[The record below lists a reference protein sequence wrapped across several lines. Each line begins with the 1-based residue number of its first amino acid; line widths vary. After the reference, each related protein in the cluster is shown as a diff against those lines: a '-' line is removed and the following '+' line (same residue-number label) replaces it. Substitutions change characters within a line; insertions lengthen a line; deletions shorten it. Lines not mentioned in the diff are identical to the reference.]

1 MFFTGIIKSILRE
14 SRTDSNS
21 LHPLITASSSSS
33 SSSTRQYSF
42 DVFPSFSGQDVRKS
56 FLSHFREGL
65 KSNGIST
72 FVDNRIMKSESI
84 NSQLVRAIRESR
96 VAVVILSK
104 NYASSSWCLNE
115 LLLIMECRVTLG
127 QTVMTVFYNV
137 DPSDVRNQTGDF
149 GKAFEKTCDGKTKE
163 EKQRWREAL
172 TQVAVIAGEHSVS
185 WASEAE
191 MISKIVMDVSNEL
204 PSSDFHRL
212 VGIETHVENM
222 KSMICLES
230 DEVKIVGI
238 WGPVGIGKTTIA
250 RALYKEVSCNFQLKF
265 YKDMMFNLDQI
276 GLQNQLENE
285 LYTGVLDHKGMKIPD
300 LQEAKF
306 RLKHQRV
313 LLILDNVCSK
323 GIHALGNLIQSLRFG
338 SKVIVISEDI
348 DTLRECRINQSQTY
362 KVAFPS
368 SEEALQIF
376 SYSAFG
382 QSSPPRGYLEQ
393 ANEVAKL
400 VAPFPLGLRVV
411 GSSLRGKSKDEWIKT
426 LAKLKTYPDGM
437 DVEKAIKFAY
447 DALSDKHKTLL
458 LLLTD
463 ATILGENVNNVIFS
477 LSQSDWDVEK
487 GIQTLADIGLI
498 SISEEGGIL
507 MSYMVE
513 CCSTMHYEGNVPS
526 SEEAQQI
533 FPYFAFGQSSP
544 PRGYMEH
551 AIEVAKLVAPFPLGL
566 KKTVTESEDG
576 LVSLALICSFCKMSG
591 YLKLG
596 DSKGDDIPEDTI
608 KAVADT
614 LRTSSAHV
622 MVASRGFTRLS
633 LRLKMTIAFTSIM
646 AIYVI
651 ERIDEY
657 KSTSLSLCF
666 LLVLLAI

>member
-1 MFFTGIIKSILRE
+1 MFFSGIIKSILRE

-33 SSSTRQYSF
+33 SSTRKYSF
-42 DVFPSFSGQDVRKS
+42 DVFPSFSGQDVRRS
-56 FLSHFREGL
+56 FLSHFLEGL

-72 FVDNRIMKSESI
+72 FIDNRIMKSESI
-84 NSQLVRAIRESR
+84 NSELVRAIRESR

-127 QTVMTVFYNV
+127 HTVMTVFYDV
-137 DPSDVRNQTGDF
+137 DPSDIRNQTGDF
-149 GKAFEKTCDGKTKE
+149 GKAFEETCDGKTKE
-163 EKQRWREAL
+163 EKQRWKEAL

-204 PSSDFHRL
+204 PSSDFDRL

-250 RALYKEVSCNFQLKF
+250 RALYKQVSCNFQLKF
-265 YKDMMFNLDQI
+265 YKENLKGKDTMFNVDHI

-285 LYTGVLDHKGMKIPD
+285 LYTGVLDHKGMKIPN

-323 GIHALGNLIQSLRFG
+323 GLQALGNLIQSLQFG
-338 SKVIVISEDI
+338 SKVIVTSEDI
-348 DTLRECRINQSQTY
+348 HTLRECRINQSQTY

-368 SEEALQIF
+368 GEEALQIF

-400 VAPFPLGLRVV
+400 VAPFPLGLRVL
-411 GSSLRGKSKDEWIKT
+411 GSSLRGKGKDEWIKT
-426 LAKLKTYPDGM
+426 LPKLKTYPDNM
-437 DVEKAIKFAY
+437 DVEKAIRFAY

-463 ATILGENVNNVIFS
+463 ATSLGENVNNAIFS

-507 MSYMVE
+507 MH
-513 CCSTMHYEGNVPS
+513 C
-526 SEEAQQI
+526 
-533 FPYFAFGQSSP
+533 
-544 PRGYMEH
+544 
-551 AIEVAKLVAPFPLGL
+551 LVRL
-566 KKTVTESEDG
+566 
-576 LVSLALICSFCKMSG
+576 MS
-591 YLKLG
+591 
-596 DSKGDDIPEDTI
+596 I
-608 KAVADT
+608 
-614 LRTSSAHV
+614 
-622 MVASRGFTRLS
+622 RLCW
-633 LRLKMTIAFTSIM
+633 T
-646 AIYVI
+646 
-651 ERIDEY
+651 
-657 KSTSLSLCF
+657 TSL
-666 LLVLLAI
+666 